1 MHASG
6 PFVASLYSYV
16 LIFVGLIKE
25 VKIEWKWYCEGI
37 TYLKINNVKFC

>member
-16 LIFVGLIKE
+16 LMATQQDYEPLSMYLFVVNLAGFSGLFTCI
-25 VKIEWKWYCEGI
+25 
-37 TYLKINNVKFC
+37 